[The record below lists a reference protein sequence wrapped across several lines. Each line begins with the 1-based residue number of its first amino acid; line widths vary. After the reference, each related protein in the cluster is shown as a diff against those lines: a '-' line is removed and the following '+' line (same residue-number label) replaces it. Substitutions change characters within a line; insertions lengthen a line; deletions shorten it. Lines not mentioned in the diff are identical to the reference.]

1 MCILDRIDKELKEQ
15 NKTQKMLCEHIGIKQ
30 QAYTNWKGGFSKS
43 YNKYLPEIAEYLGVS
58 VDYLLGKSDIPEDD
72 ITFDDFSFALY
83 NETKELTE
91 GQKKELL
98 NMARYMKAAIEKEE
112 REEKEGKNN
121 V

>member
-1 MCILDRIDKELKEQ
+1 MFEIIKQLCQDNNISLSSLALQLGFSRNIFGELKA
-15 NKTQKMLCEHIGIKQ
+15 GRIKSLS
-30 QAYTNWKGGFSKS
+30 ADKISK
-43 YNKYLPEIAEYLGVS
+43 IADYFDVS

>member
-1 MCILDRIDKELKEQ
+1 MSVLENITKLLKEK
-15 NKTQKMLCEHIGIKQ
+15 NKTQKELCAYLGISGNVF
-30 QAYTNWKGGFSKS
+30 TDWKSGRINS
-43 YNKYLPEIAEYLGVS
+43 YKKYLPEIAEYLEVS